1 MGKRRGLG
9 CRSLSLPWLAG
20 SGSPPAAGIWCRF
33 VLSMRQDGPA
43 STSAGTFH
51 RSGRRKI
58 PRLISM
64 ATPIDSLYSFQ
75 EVSETKVIEIEG
87 IGPVN
92 AEKLAGAGIT
102 TVEGLLE
109 KGASPKGRKAI
120 AAATGISEALVL
132 RWVNYADLFRIRGV
146 GTQYSELLESAG
158 VDTVVELS
166 KRVPANLTKKMNE
179 VNLEKKL
186 VRKVPALSLVESWV
200 EQAKALPRVVTH

>member
-1 MGKRRGLG
+1 M
-9 CRSLSLPWLAG
+9 
-20 SGSPPAAGIWCRF
+20 
-33 VLSMRQDGPA
+33 
-43 STSAGTFH
+43 
-51 RSGRRKI
+51 
-58 PRLISM
+58 
-64 ATPIDSLYSFQ
+64 
-75 EVSETKVIEIEG
+75 IEIEG

>member
-1 MGKRRGLG
+1 
-9 CRSLSLPWLAG
+9 
-20 SGSPPAAGIWCRF
+20 
-33 VLSMRQDGPA
+33 
-43 STSAGTFH
+43 
-51 RSGRRKI
+51 
-58 PRLISM
+58 M

-200 EQAKALPRVVTH
+200 EQAKALPRVATH

>member
-1 MGKRRGLG
+1 
-9 CRSLSLPWLAG
+9 
-20 SGSPPAAGIWCRF
+20 
-33 VLSMRQDGPA
+33 
-43 STSAGTFH
+43 
-51 RSGRRKI
+51 
-58 PRLISM
+58 M
-64 ATPIDSLYSFQ
+64 ATPIESLYSFQ

-87 IGPVN
+87 IGPFN

-120 AAATGISEALVL
+120 AAATGIGESTVL
-132 RWVNYADLFRIRGV
+132 RWVNIADLFRIRGV
-146 GTQYSELLESAG
+146 GTQYSQLLESAG

-186 VRKVPALSLVESWV
+186 VRNPPALSLVESWV

>member
-1 MGKRRGLG
+1 
-9 CRSLSLPWLAG
+9 
-20 SGSPPAAGIWCRF
+20 
-33 VLSMRQDGPA
+33 
-43 STSAGTFH
+43 
-51 RSGRRKI
+51 
-58 PRLISM
+58 M